1 MSEFRKPVLPICA
14 DCGHTR
20 CAPVRKAGVAK
31 NNTGGLGEF
40 DWLCG
45 DCLYRR
51 QNPDALPA
59 VALPRERN
67 VPLQTEK
74 LFEL

>member
-1 MSEFRKPVLPICA
+1 MSEFRKPVPPKCA
-14 DCGHTR
+14 DCGHSK
-20 CAPVRKAGVAK
+20 CAPVRKPGAPRGWR
-31 NNTGGLGEF
+31 GGIGEF

-45 DCLYRR
+45 DCLYKR

-59 VALPRERN
+59 IALPRERS